1 VKPTLHTR
9 FLTGPIADHPSEN
22 PSLKSQL
29 ASSMRTAFRDA
40 RIEAERETDID
51 LDTSP
56 LECPFVFDQMMDEGF
71 WPD

>member
-1 VKPTLHTR
+1 
-9 FLTGPIADHPSEN
+9 
-22 PSLKSQL
+22 
-29 ASSMRTAFRDA
+29 MRTAFRAA